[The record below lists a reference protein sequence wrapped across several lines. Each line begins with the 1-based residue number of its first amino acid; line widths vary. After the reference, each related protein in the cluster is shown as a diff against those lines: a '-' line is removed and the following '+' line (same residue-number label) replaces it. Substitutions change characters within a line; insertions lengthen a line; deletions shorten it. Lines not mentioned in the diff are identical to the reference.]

1 MAEQTQEKNKAFL
14 EKVVAET
21 NLETVNEAQTASKV
35 VFRILRD
42 LLPREEVDKL
52 ADELRGEEA
61 PKADMEI
68 KDLFKD
74 TNPMVSFFSYISP
87 IQQLNIDKDTF
98 MLRLNQEGA
107 VRHDTDAEAVTKAVF
122 SATKE
127 EISSE
132 QIENV
137 AKCIS
142 DDELRTLWQQA

>member
-14 EKVVAET
+14 DKVIAET
-21 NLETVNEAQTASKV
+21 NLKTVNEAQTATKV

-42 LLPREEVDKL
+42 LLPREEIDKL
-52 ADELRGEEA
+52 ADELREDA

-87 IQQLNIDKDTF
+87 IQQLNIDRDTF
-98 MLRLNQEGA
+98 MLRLRQEGA

-122 SATKE
+122 GATKA

-142 DDELRTLWQQA
+142 DDEIRALWQQA

>member
-1 MAEQTQEKNKAFL
+1 MAQQTQEKNKAFL
-14 EKVVAET
+14 DKVIANS
-21 NLETVNEAQTASKV
+21 NLQTIDEAQTATKV

-61 PKADMEI
+61 PNADMEI

-74 TNPMVSFFSYISP
+74 TNPMISFFSYISP
-87 IQQLNIDKDTF
+87 IQQLNISKDTF

-107 VRHDTDAEAVTKAVF
+107 VRHDTDTEAVTKAVF

-132 QIENV
+132 QVKNV

-142 DDELRTLWQQA
+142 DDELRSIWLQS

>member
-21 NLETVNEAQTASKV
+21 NLETINEAQTATKV

-52 ADELRGEEA
+52 ADELRGEDIPNA
-61 PKADMEI
+61 NMEI

-98 MLRLNQEGA
+98 MLRLKQEGA

-122 SATKE
+122 NATKA
-127 EISSE
+127 EISQE

-137 AKCIS
+137 ANCIS
-142 DDELRTLWQQA
+142 DDELRSIWLQS

>member
-1 MAEQTQEKNKAFL
+1 MADQTQEKNKAFL
-14 EKVVAET
+14 DKVIAET
-21 NLETVNEAQTASKV
+21 NLKSVNEAQTATKV

-52 ADELRGEEA
+52 ADELREDA

-98 MLRLNQEGA
+98 MLRLKQEGA

-122 SATKE
+122 NATKA
-127 EISSE
+127 EISQE

-137 AKCIS
+137 ANCIS
-142 DDELRTLWQQA
+142 DDELRSIWLQS

>member
-1 MAEQTQEKNKAFL
+1 MAEQIQEKNKAFL
-14 EKVVAET
+14 EKVIAET
-21 NLETVNEAQTASKV
+21 NLETVNEAQTATKV

-61 PKADMEI
+61 PNADMEI

-87 IQQLNIDKDTF
+87 IQQLNISKDTF

-107 VRHDTDAEAVTKAVF
+107 IRHDTEAEAVTKAVF

-142 DDELRTLWQQA
+142 DDELRALWQQA

>member
-14 EKVVAET
+14 DKVIANS
-21 NLETVNEAQTASKV
+21 NLQTVDEAQTATKV

-52 ADELRGEEA
+52 ADELREDA

-87 IQQLNIDKDTF
+87 IQQLNISKDTF
-98 MLRLNQEGA
+98 MLRLQQEGA
-107 VRHDTDAEAVTKAVF
+107 IRHDTDAEQVTKAVF
-122 SATKE
+122 SATKD

-142 DDELRTLWQQA
+142 DDQIRTLWQQA

>member
-14 EKVVAET
+14 DKVIA
-21 NLETVNEAQTASKV
+21 NSKLETVNEAQTATKV

-61 PKADMEI
+61 PNADMEI

-87 IQQLNIDKDTF
+87 IQQLNISKDTF

-107 VRHDTDAEAVTKAVF
+107 VRHDTDPEEVTKAVF
-122 SATKE
+122 SATK
-127 EISSE
+127 
-132 QIENV
+132 
-137 AKCIS
+137 
-142 DDELRTLWQQA
+142 DELSQAQIDNVTKCLSDEIRAIWQQA

>member
-14 EKVVAET
+14 DKVIAET
-21 NLETVNEAQTASKV
+21 NLETINEAQTATKI

-52 ADELRGEEA
+52 ADELRGEDA
-61 PKADMEI
+61 PNADMEI

-98 MLRLNQEGA
+98 MLRLKQEGA

-122 SATKE
+122 SATKA
-127 EISSE
+127 EISQK

-137 AKCIS
+137 ANCIS
-142 DDELRTLWQQA
+142 DDELRSIWLQS

>member
-1 MAEQTQEKNKAFL
+1 MAQQTEEKNQTFL
-14 EKVVAET
+14 DKVIANS
-21 NLETVNEAQTASKV
+21 NLQTVNEAQTATKV

-52 ADELRGEEA
+52 ADELREDA

-98 MLRLNQEGA
+98 MLRLKQEGA
-107 VRHDTDAEAVTKAVF
+107 IRHDTDAEEVTKAVF
-122 SATKE
+122 SATKA
-127 EISSE
+127 EISSA

-142 DDELRTLWQQA
+142 DDEIRTLWQQA

>member
-1 MAEQTQEKNKAFL
+1 MAQQTADKNQAFL
-14 EKVVAET
+14 DKVIANT
-21 NLETVNEAQTASKV
+21 NLETVNEAQTATKV

-52 ADELRGEEA
+52 ADELREDA

-98 MLRLNQEGA
+98 MLRLQQEGA
-107 VRHDTDAEAVTKAVF
+107 IRSNADAEQVTQAVF
-122 SATKE
+122 SATKAE
-127 EISSE
+127 LSQE
-132 QIENV
+132 QIDNV
-137 AKCIS
+137 TKCLS
-142 DDELRTLWQQA
+142 DEIRTIWQQA

>member
-1 MAEQTQEKNKAFL
+1 MAKQTQEKQQTFL
-14 EKVVAET
+14 DKVIANS
-21 NLETVNEAQTASKV
+21 NLQTLNEAQTATNV

-52 ADELRGEEA
+52 ADELRNEE
-61 PKADMEI
+61 PNADMEI

-87 IQQLNIDKDTF
+87 IQQLNISKDTF
-98 MLRLNQEGA
+98 MLRLEQEGA
-107 VRHDTDAEAVTKAVF
+107 IRHDTDPEEVTKAVF
-122 SATKE
+122 NATKD
-127 EISSE
+127 EISPE

-142 DDELRTLWQQA
+142 DDEIRTLWQQA

>member
-1 MAEQTQEKNKAFL
+1 MAEQTQDKNKAFL
-14 EKVVAET
+14 DKVIANT
-21 NLETVNEAQTASKV
+21 NLETVNEAQTATKV

-61 PKADMEI
+61 PNADMEI

-87 IQQLNIDKDTF
+87 IQQLNISKDTF

-107 VRHDTDAEAVTKAVF
+107 IRHDTDAEAVTKAVF
-122 SATKE
+122 SATKD

-142 DDELRTLWQQA
+142 DEELRALWQQA

>member
-14 EKVVAET
+14 DKVIA
-21 NLETVNEAQTASKV
+21 NSSLETVNEAQTATKV

-52 ADELRGEEA
+52 ADELREDA

-74 TNPMVSFFSYISP
+74 ANPMVSFFSYISP

-107 VRHDTDAEAVTKAVF
+107 VRHDTDAEEVTKAVF
-122 SATKE
+122 SATKN
-127 EISSE
+127 EISSK

-142 DDELRTLWQQA
+142 DDEIRALWQQA

>member
-1 MAEQTQEKNKAFL
+1 MAEQTQDKNKAFL
-14 EKVVAET
+14 DKVIANT
-21 NLETVNEAQTASKV
+21 NLETVNEAQTATKV

-52 ADELRGEEA
+52 ADELRGQEA
-61 PKADMEI
+61 PNADMEI

-87 IQQLNIDKDTF
+87 IQQLNISKDTF

-122 SATKE
+122 SATKD
-127 EISSE
+127 EISDE

-142 DDELRTLWQQA
+142 DEELRALWQQA

>member
-1 MAEQTQEKNKAFL
+1 MAQQTEEKNKAFL
-14 EKVVAET
+14 DKVIANS
-21 NLETVNEAQTASKV
+21 NLQTVNEAQTATKV

-61 PKADMEI
+61 PNADMEI

-87 IQQLNIDKDTF
+87 IQQLKISRDTF

-107 VRHDTDAEAVTKAVF
+107 VRHDTDAEEVAKAVF
-122 SATKE
+122 SATKD
-127 EISSE
+127 EISQE

-142 DDELRTLWQQA
+142 DDELRSIWLQS

>member
-1 MAEQTQEKNKAFL
+1 MAEQTQEKNQAFL
-14 EKVVAET
+14 EKVIANS
-21 NLETVNEAQTASKV
+21 NLETVNEAQTATKV

-52 ADELRGEEA
+52 ADELREDA

-87 IQQLNIDKDTF
+87 IQQLNISKDIF

-107 VRHDTDAEAVTKAVF
+107 VRHDTDAEEVTKAVF
-122 SATKE
+122 SATKD

-132 QIENV
+132 QVENV

-142 DDELRTLWQQA
+142 DDEIRSLWQQA

>member
-14 EKVVAET
+14 DKVIANS
-21 NLETVNEAQTASKV
+21 NLQTVNEAQTATKV

-61 PKADMEI
+61 PNADMEI

-87 IQQLNIDKDTF
+87 IQQLNIPKDTF

-107 VRHDTDAEAVTKAVF
+107 VRHDTDPEEVTKAVF
-122 SATKE
+122 SATK
-127 EISSE
+127 
-132 QIENV
+132 
-137 AKCIS
+137 
-142 DDELRTLWQQA
+142 DELSQAQIDNVTKCLSDEIRAIWQQA

>member
-14 EKVVAET
+14 DKIIANT
-21 NLETVNEAQTASKV
+21 NLQTVNEAQTATKV

-61 PKADMEI
+61 PNADMEI

-87 IQQLNIDKDTF
+87 IQQLNISKDTF

-127 EISSE
+127 EISAE
-132 QIENV
+132 QTENV

-142 DDELRTLWQQA
+142 DNELRTLWQQA

>member
-1 MAEQTQEKNKAFL
+1 MAEQTLDKDKAFL
-14 EKVVAET
+14 DKVVAQT
-21 NLETVNEAQTASKV
+21 NLETINEAQTATKV

-52 ADELRGEEA
+52 ADELRKDA

-74 TNPMVSFFSYISP
+74 TNPMVGFFSYISP
-87 IQQLNIDKDTF
+87 VQQLNIDKNTF
-98 MLRLNQEGA
+98 MLRLKQEGA

-122 SATKE
+122 NATKA

-142 DDELRTLWQQA
+142 DAEIRAIWQQA

>member
-14 EKVVAET
+14 DKVIANS
-21 NLETVNEAQTASKV
+21 NLQTENEAQTATKV

-52 ADELRGEEA
+52 ADELREDE
-61 PKADMEI
+61 PKADMQI

-87 IQQLNIDKDTF
+87 IQQLNISKDTF
-98 MLRLNQEGA
+98 MLRLQQEGA
-107 VRHDTDAEAVTKAVF
+107 IRHDTDAEEVTKAVF
-122 SATKE
+122 SATKD

-142 DDELRTLWQQA
+142 DDQIRVLWQQA

>member
-1 MAEQTQEKNKAFL
+1 MAEPTPEKNQAFL
-14 EKVVAET
+14 DKVIADT
-21 NLETVNEAQTASKV
+21 NLQTVNEAQTATKV

-61 PKADMEI
+61 PNADMEI

-87 IQQLNIDKDTF
+87 IQQLNISKDTF

-107 VRHDTDAEAVTKAVF
+107 VRHDTDTEAVTKAVF

-132 QIENV
+132 QVKNV

-142 DDELRTLWQQA
+142 DDELRSIWLQS

>member
-1 MAEQTQEKNKAFL
+1 MAEQTQEKNKTFL
-14 EKVVAET
+14 DKVIANS
-21 NLETVNEAQTASKV
+21 NLQTVNEAQTATKV

-42 LLPREEVDKL
+42 LLPREEIDKL

-61 PKADMEI
+61 PNADMEI

-87 IQQLNIDKDTF
+87 IQQLNISKDTF

-107 VRHDTDAEAVTKAVF
+107 VRHDTDPETVTRAVF
-122 SATKE
+122 NATKE
-127 EISSE
+127 ELSSE
-132 QIENV
+132 QIANV

-142 DDELRTLWQQA
+142 DNELRAIWQQA

>member
-14 EKVVAET
+14 DKVIANSSLQTE
-21 NLETVNEAQTASKV
+21 NEAQTATKV

-52 ADELRGEEA
+52 ADELREDA

-87 IQQLNIDKDTF
+87 IQQLNISKDVF

-107 VRHDTDAEAVTKAVF
+107 VRHDTDAEEVTKAVF
-122 SATKE
+122 SATKD

-142 DDELRTLWQQA
+142 DDEIRTLWQQA

>member
-14 EKVVAET
+14 DKVIANS
-21 NLETVNEAQTASKV
+21 NLQTENEAQTAIKV

-52 ADELRGEEA
+52 ADELREDA

-87 IQQLNIDKDTF
+87 IQQLNISKDTF
-98 MLRLNQEGA
+98 MLRLEQEGA
-107 VRHDTDAEAVTKAVF
+107 IRHDTDAEEVTKAVF
-122 SATKE
+122 SATKD

-142 DDELRTLWQQA
+142 DDEIRTLWQQA

>member
-14 EKVVAET
+14 DKVIANT
-21 NLETVNEAQTASKV
+21 NLETVNEAQTATKV

-61 PKADMEI
+61 PNADMEI

-87 IQQLNIDKDTF
+87 IQQLNISRDTF

-107 VRHDTDAEAVTKAVF
+107 VRHDTDAEEVAKAVL
-122 SATKE
+122 SATKD

-142 DDELRTLWQQA
+142 DEELRALWQQA

>member
-1 MAEQTQEKNKAFL
+1 MAQQTEERNKAFL
-14 EKVVAET
+14 EKVIAET
-21 NLETVNEAQTASKV
+21 NLKTVNEAQTATKV

-61 PKADMEI
+61 PNANMEL

-74 TNPMVSFFSYISP
+74 PNPMVSFFSYISP

-98 MLRLNQEGA
+98 MLRLKQEGA

-122 SATKE
+122 SATKA
-127 EISSE
+127 EISQE
-132 QIENV
+132 QVKNV
-137 AKCIS
+137 ANCIS
-142 DDELRTLWQQA
+142 DDELRSIWLQS

>member
-1 MAEQTQEKNKAFL
+1 MAEQTLDRNKAFL

-21 NLETVNEAQTASKV
+21 NLKTINEAQTATKV

-52 ADELRGEEA
+52 ADELREDA
-61 PKADMEI
+61 PKADMEL

-87 IQQLNIDKDTF
+87 IQQLNINKDTF
-98 MLRLNQEGA
+98 MLRLKQEGA

-122 SATKE
+122 GATKA

-132 QIENV
+132 QIDNV

-142 DDELRTLWQQA
+142 DDEIRTIWQQA